1 MSSTSPIEI
10 VRRPIGL
17 KIFGIAISLLVLM
30 VAVALSSSYNLNL
43 VGKEIRLLA
52 DSYIRV
58 DQAISE
64 VRVQILREVL
74 TIERLIASEDAKV
87 DIDQAAVSSE
97 RVHAIF
103 RQIGD
108 CDPEALRRATRE
120 ARDQQPALGRGE
132 RQLLSYRLRQL
143 CTNDQ
148 IVRAIGYVQDALKSE
163 YVAVD
168 PARTRRFAE
177 ISLRLE
183 NILPE
188 RDKLNG
194 AFEKYLALP
203 ASQKDEVAKVVREQ
217 LDTHRREINRQVGAI
232 ARAINEGTI
241 ESARNAEAQERH
253 AGRLNLVVT
262 GVACAI
268 GILFA
273 ALITRSLVRP
283 VHQLLGMTEAI
294 RQGDLEVSIQ
304 IRTRDEIGQLADSF
318 NHMVDGLKE
327 KEQIKDMFGKYVDP
341 RIVKGLLND
350 KQAQD
355 GERQRMTVFFS
366 DLAGFTTASEALTP
380 TGTVR
385 MLNQYFSLMAKPIRA
400 QQGVV
405 DKFIGDSVMAYWGP
419 PFTSTSDHATY
430 ACHAALDQ
438 QARVPELQAMLPE
451 ILGIR
456 KNLPQLHVRM
466 GIATG
471 DVTIGN
477 IGSEDTKSYT
487 VIGDTVNLAS
497 RLEGTNKQYGTQ
509 ILINEETRRLAGETI
524 EVREIDAIRVVGKVD
539 PVRVFELIG
548 RGGEITPQQ
557 EALRARYEGGLAF
570 YRQANW
576 EAARQAFE
584 SCLQIAPDDGPAQLL
599 LERVRLL
606 SEQPPPENWD
616 GVWTMT
622 QK

>member
-1 MSSTSPIEI
+1 MSSAHSIEI

-30 VAVALSSSYNLNL
+30 VAVALSSSYNLNQ
-43 VGKEIRLLA
+43 VGQEIRLLA
-52 DSYIRV
+52 ESYIRV
-58 DQAISE
+58 DQAVSE

-74 TIERLIASEDAKV
+74 TIERLITSKDDQVE
-87 DIDQAAVSSE
+87 IDHTAVPPE
-97 RVHAIF
+97 QVKAIF
-103 RQIGD
+103 KQIGD
-108 CDPEALRRATRE
+108 CDPDALRKASRE
-120 ARDQQPALGRGE
+120 AREKQPTLARGE
-132 RQLLSYRLRQL
+132 RLLLSYRLRQL

-148 IVRAIGYVQDALKSE
+148 IVRAGAVVKEALSSSYVMVDHTRTKRFSE
-163 YVAVD
+163 IA
-168 PARTRRFAE
+168 
-177 ISLRLE
+177 LRLD
-183 NILPE
+183 NIIPE
-188 RDKLNG
+188 RDKLNA
-194 AFEKYLALP
+194 AFERYLALP
-203 ASQKDEVAKVVREQ
+203 AGEQQEVGKLLREQ
-217 LDTHRREINRQVGAI
+217 VDAHRREINRQIGAI
-232 ARAINEGTI
+232 AKAINEGTV
-241 ESARNAEAQERH
+241 ESANSASTQERH
-253 AGRLNLVVT
+253 AHWLNLLVT
-262 GVACAI
+262 VIACTIGV
-268 GILFA
+268 LFA

-283 VHQLLGMTEAI
+283 VHELVAMTEAI
-294 RQGDLEVSIQ
+294 RQGNLEVSIQ
-304 IRTRDEIGQLADSF
+304 IRSADEIGQLADSF
-318 NHMVDGLKE
+318 NQMVGGLKE

-341 RIVKGLLND
+341 RIVQGLLHD
-350 KQAQD
+350 KQALD

-419 PFTSTSDHATY
+419 PFTSMADHATY

-438 QARVPELQAMLPE
+438 QACIPELQEMLPE

-456 KNLPQLHVRM
+456 KNVPQLQVRM

-477 IGSEDTKSYT
+477 IGSEDTRSYT

-509 ILINEETRRLAGETI
+509 ILVNEETRRLAGETI

-548 RGGEITPQQ
+548 RKGEITPPQA
-557 EALRARYEGGLAF
+557 ELRTHYERGLAL
-570 YRQANW
+570 YRQASW
-576 EAARQAFE
+576 DEARLAFAAG
-584 SCLQIAPDDGPAQLL
+584 LQLVPDDGPSRLL
-599 LERVRLL
+599 LERVALL
-606 SEQPPPENWD
+606 AQQPTPENWD
-616 GVWTMT
+616 GVWTLT
-622 QK
+622 EK